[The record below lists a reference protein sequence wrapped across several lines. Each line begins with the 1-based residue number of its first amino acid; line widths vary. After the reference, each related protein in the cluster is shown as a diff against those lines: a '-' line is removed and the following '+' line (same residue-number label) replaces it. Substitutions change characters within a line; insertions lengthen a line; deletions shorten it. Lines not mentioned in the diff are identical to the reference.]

1 MPRITV
7 STQKYCSGPGGT
19 RGPRSWKTKEHLFG
33 LILIQRTRNIAVAWS
48 DMVARSSVTRR
59 GWWWWGGVR
68 NAGLSYSSGTTRS
81 RTKQSSKQPN
91 KPALLSTVQP
101 VSSWPSAADCCS
113 DIWSRRAK
121 DAVWNEMTA
130 RACVC
135 VCVCVCVLADRTA
148 GVL

>member
-48 DMVARSSVTRR
+48 DMVDRSSVTRR
-59 GWWWWGGVR
+59 GWWWWWGGQEC
-68 NAGLSYSSGTTRS
+68 RS
-81 RTKQSSKQPN
+81 KLQQWYNKVTHQAEQQTTKQTCPTFYS
-91 KPALLSTVQP
+91 PACLLLALRCRLLQWHLIRKSQRCCLK
-101 VSSWPSAADCCS
+101 WDDCT
-113 DIWSRRAK
+113 R
-121 DAVWNEMTA
+121 
-130 RACVC
+130 VC
-135 VCVCVCVLADRTA
+135 MCVCVCVLADRTA